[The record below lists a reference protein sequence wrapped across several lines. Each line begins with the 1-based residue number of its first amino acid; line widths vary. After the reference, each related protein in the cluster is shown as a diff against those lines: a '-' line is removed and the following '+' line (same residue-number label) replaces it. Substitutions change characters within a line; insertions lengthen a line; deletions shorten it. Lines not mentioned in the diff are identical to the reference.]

1 MPRKQRPTR
10 SANGYRV
17 TVSWDERHGRP
28 DDAGKVP
35 VMSFALKAKIIEC
48 AEGEILA
55 VLKRTIASTLKDKP
69 AAFNIQS
76 TGVPV
81 SYQITDDD
89 DPDTIVT
96 SAMDASRTSIEYAF
110 GPTDNR
116 LPDDVQSDPD

>member
-1 MPRKQRPTR
+1 
-10 SANGYRV
+10 
-17 TVSWDERHGRP
+17 
-28 DDAGKVP
+28 
-35 VMSFALKAKIIEC
+35 MSFALKAKIIEC